1 MPDWRPASQ
10 FVPEGSS
17 EDYLRVLVVADDPL
31 VRAGL
36 KALLE
41 GFPAF
46 NVVGQIGPGTGLEQD
61 LQAYSPEVVVWD
73 LGWEGEGGLD
83 PLSEADWSDLPLVVL
98 LSDGKLARG
107 AWTAGAR
114 GLLPRDVTA
123 GRLAATL
130 SAVVEGLAVIDPA
143 MVFPLLPGEAAPKPG
158 LIEPLTARELEVLRL
173 MADGLPNKAIAVR
186 LEISEFTVK
195 FHVNSILG
203 KLGAQ
208 SRTEAAM
215 NAARMGLIPL

>member
-1 MPDWRPASQ
+1 MPGRRPTSLSVAE
-10 FVPEGSS
+10 VSS
-17 EDYLRVLVVADDPL
+17 EGYLRVLVVADDPL

-46 NVVGQIGPGTGLEQD
+46 NVVGQIGPGSGLEED
-61 LQAYSPEVVVWD
+61 LEAYTPDVVVWD

-83 PLSEADWSDLPLVVL
+83 PLNEADWSDLPLVAL
-98 LSDGKLARG
+98 LPDDKLTRG

-114 GLLPRDVTA
+114 GLLPRDVSA

-143 MVFPLLPGEAAPKPG
+143 MVFPLLPGETAPQPG

-173 MADGLPNKAIAVR
+173 MAEGLPNKAIAVR